1 MSKFTTEV
9 RFICE
14 TAAGETESKGFNT
27 LEEILTQAAPHVFD
41 FNFPIFDESY
51 RLVLEK
57 KILRHYYTRE
67 IGEETVG
74 LWKLRMNTRLNEI
87 MPYYNKLYES
97 ELLEFNPFYD
107 TDYTR
112 TGKRDKTGT
121 DSVTDEAT
129 KTGTIADDGRSSGLD
144 AMNGTV
150 DDAGSNSLDRK
161 DNRVATDDSRGRN
174 EKTSTGTI
182 GDSGV
187 TTDNRKRGGTET
199 RAVGGDVTKETELDT
214 TKASGGSDTVTENND
229 TKNDHWDYYSDTP
242 QGTIGNVPGSGGQA
256 IATQAYLTNVRHITD
271 DTDGSEKTT
280 TTDYGLVVS
289 DSGSTK
295 ETTTHDTTDTLTVDT
310 NEDNVGTN
318 ENTRTL
324 DTKDTTTDENNSVK
338 TDNGNLT
345 ETGSDSNTR
354 TYNTTN
360 TKDVENSN
368 TRTFNT
374 TDASQ
379 KNAVSTNLDEYTER
393 VFGKR
398 NTMSYAKLL
407 KEFRETFLNIDML
420 VINQL
425 GDLFMGLWE

>member
-1 MSKFTTEV
+1 MSTFTTEV

-14 TAAGETESKGFNT
+14 TAAGKDESKGFNS
-27 LEEILTQAAPHVFD
+27 LEQILTQAAPHVFD
-41 FNFPIFDESY
+41 FDFPIFDENY

-121 DSVTDEAT
+121 DNVTDETT
-129 KTGTIADDGRSSGLD
+129 KTGTIADDGSSSGTD
-144 AMNGTV
+144 AMSGTV
-150 DDAGSNSLDRK
+150 DDTGSKTLNRE
-161 DNRVATDDSRGRN
+161 DNRVATDDSTGRN

-199 RAVGGDVTKETELDT
+199 RTMDGDVIRETELDT
-214 TKASGGSDTVTENND
+214 AKTSSGSDTVTENND
-229 TKNDHWDYYSDTP
+229 AKNDHWDYYSDTP

-256 IATQAYLTNVRHITD
+256 LATQAYLTNVRHITD
-271 DTDGSEKTT
+271 DTSGSEKVTE
-280 TTDYGLVVS
+280 TDYGMVVS
-289 DSGSTK
+289 DTGSTT
-295 ETTTHDTTDTLTVDT
+295 ETTTHDTTDTLRLNT
-310 NEDNVGTN
+310 NEDNVGTS

-324 DTKDTTTDENNSVK
+324 DTRDITTDNNNSVK

-360 TKDVENSN
+360 TKDLKDSN